1 MRDINTHSTL
11 VCIAV
16 LVTCSSWL
24 AAQSYAPLS
33 SSRQQSESSVSYA
46 LLKHRE
52 SGHNNTATHDYIA
65 TDDPY
70 LALDP
75 RELQQYWSEPHENY
89 RAELDSLQFLLA
101 HLGHVTVHVVL
112 LGNYPPSLAVRVTAK
127 YRPRTHPFRGSHTS
141 TSYWSARCTCLI
153 WQLSPPQYVPHT
165 LTHTPA

>member
-52 SGHNNTATHDYIA
+52 SGHNNTATHDYTA

-112 LGNYPPSLAVRVTAK
+112 LGNYPPSLAVRVAAK
-127 YRPRTHPFRGSHTS
+127 YRPRTHPFVTATHPPATGAHGALALYGNYHPRS
-141 TSYWSARCTCLI
+141 TY
-153 WQLSPPQYVPHT
+153 HT
-165 LTHTPA
+165 LIHTPA